1 MLKIDE
7 LKRLEK
13 LSCISLSNKEENKF
27 LDQLWNIINFLE
39 KLKEL
44 KIENVENNLN
54 IENSL
59 RTIDGV
65 KDFEDKEKIMQ
76 NVQHPII
83 NNCIEIKSVLV

>member
-1 MLKIDE
+1 
-7 LKRLEK
+7 
-13 LSCISLSNKEENKF
+13 
-27 LDQLWNIINFLE
+27 LE